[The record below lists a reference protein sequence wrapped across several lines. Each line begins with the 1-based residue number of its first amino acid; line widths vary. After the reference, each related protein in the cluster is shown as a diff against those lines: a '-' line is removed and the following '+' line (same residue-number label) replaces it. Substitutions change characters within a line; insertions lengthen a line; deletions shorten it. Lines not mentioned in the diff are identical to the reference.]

1 MGNEIFLCA
10 DRLGKSE
17 KEVRIK
23 ILGRDI
29 EQAQLILDTF
39 LVQKYVLLRSSNMPF
54 IGIIRRIKA

>member
-1 MGNEIFLCA
+1 MRVFLCA

-39 LVQKYVLLRSSNMPF
+39 LVQKYVLCT
-54 IGIIRRIKA
+54 